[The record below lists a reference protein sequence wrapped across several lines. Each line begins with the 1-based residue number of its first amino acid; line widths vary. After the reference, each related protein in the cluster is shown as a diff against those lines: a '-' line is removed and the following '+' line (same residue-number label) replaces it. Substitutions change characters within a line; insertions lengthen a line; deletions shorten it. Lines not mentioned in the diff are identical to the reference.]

1 MKNQLR
7 KLLNVALLV
16 SLIILSS
23 CEKDLYDE
31 AIKEESRI
39 KVDKFS
45 LKDLME
51 SNEKKLNVSTIEAK
65 LLNAVEKVKSK
76 NEENRIQYNSEK
88 GYYFDD
94 ENGLVVTK
102 EDYQSYIFKIYREQH
117 NEVSKLENIVFS
129 LNENGEFDSYIIK
142 YDATE
147 EQIRDNES
155 LVFDILSVD
164 EIDIENTEAGR
175 IIVIEFLNSLCHTPP
190 NCYGSICGI
199 ELVSFMMVEPHEST
213 TGNINNFPDSNGAG
227 FNPNMVLIPNSGYSP
242 LTRQFVNKLIGNLSI
257 DYFYALS
264 LETQA
269 SILAYVDSLP
279 TNAANNVVVAF
290 LNQQNT
296 FWLSDQTLATQ
307 TSTINYLIQNNF
319 STESVSFVN
328 EIKNLAV
335 AETNQADVSNLVNLS
350 LKLKNAGANLSEADF
365 ALTIDPYI
373 DIDVANYN
381 AMNPNDP
388 LLMYFSIQCAVLR
401 ANHQDWSDAKV
412 YWEASKDMIHI
423 SLDILGLVPVVGE
436 VADLTNGVLYTIE
449 GDGVNATLSVASA
462 VPIAGWAAVSTKYA
476 VKIIDAS
483 QTATTIATNVK
494 LTWKVVGNT
503 IEFGSKG
510 QLRKVLGITASNIQA
525 HHLIPWS
532 SQTKMA
538 VQKAAKYG
546 GAFHMNEALNGI
558 AVAAWRNQPNHN
570 AYNALIDSKLD
581 TFRDLY
587 PNATPQECYNFLTDL
602 INDIRTWVINNPN
615 SHLND
620 LVLP

>member
-7 KLLNVALLV
+7 KLLNVALLL
-16 SLIILSS
+16 SLIVLSS

-45 LKDLME
+45 LKDLIE
-51 SNEKKLNVSTIEAK
+51 SNEKKIDITSIEVK

-76 NEENRIQYNSEK
+76 NEENRIQYNSEN

-94 ENGLVVTK
+94 ENGLLITK
-102 EDYQSYIFKIYREQH
+102 EDYHSYIFKIYREQH
-117 NEVSKLENIVFS
+117 NDVSKLENIVFS

-164 EIDIENTEAGR
+164 ELDVENTEAGR

-190 NCYGSICGI
+190 DCYGSICGF
-199 ELVSFMMVEPHEST
+199 ELVSFMMIEPYEST
-213 TGNINNFPDSNGAG
+213 TGNINNFPDYNGG
-227 FNPNMVLIPNSGYSP
+227 GINPSIVMIPNSGYSP
-242 LTRQFVNKLIGNLSI
+242 LTRQFVNKLISNLSI

-307 TSTINYLIQNNF
+307 TSIINYLIQNNF

-335 AETNQADVSNLVNLS
+335 AETNQADVSNLVNLT
-350 LKLKNAGANLSEADF
+350 LILKNADANLTDDEF
-365 ALTIDPYI
+365 ALSIDPYI
-373 DIDVANYN
+373 DIDAANYN

-388 LLMYFSIQCAVLR
+388 LLMHFSIQCAVLR
-401 ANHQDWSDAKV
+401 ANHQDWSDAKI
-412 YWEASKDMIHI
+412 YWEASKDLIHI
-423 SLDILGLVPVVGE
+423 ALDVLGLVPVVGE

-449 GDGVNATLSVASA
+449 GDGVNATLSYASA

-483 QTATTIATNVK
+483 QTATTIATKVK

-503 IEFGSKG
+503 IEFGSRG